1 MLKTIS
7 GLVRP
12 TSGRVVFE
20 GKRIDRLKPYRITR
34 MGIVHCPEGRRLFA
48 NLSVRENLEMG
59 AYARRD
65 RRAVADDMERFS
77 LIFPAL
83 RERWRQ
89 KAGTLSGGEQQM
101 LAVVRALMA
110 RPRLLLLDE
119 PSLGLAPILIE
130 DIFRALPRI
139 RDEGVTIL
147 IVEQNA
153 HMALE
158 IADTGYV
165 LETGEVNAQARPPHC
180 RSLPRRHL
188 TPPFAGHVSR
198 RESLKGDS
206 ILYPWFNC
214 TPVKRRTS
222 ANKVYCPLLA
232 MGFSPRGKTSSLAEA
247 RRRREG
253 RHGKKVTGSRP

>member
-1 MLKTIS
+1 MLSVENLRAGYGEIVALKGVTVNVEKGKIVAVLGANGAGKSTMLKTIS

-101 LAVVRALMA
+101 LAVVRALMG

-165 LETGEVNAQARPPHC
+165 LETGEV
-180 RSLPRRHL
+180 SLSGPAETLRRDPRI
-188 TPPFAGHVSR
+188 V
-198 RESLKGDS
+198 
-206 ILYPWFNC
+206 
-214 TPVKRRTS
+214 
-222 ANKVYCPLLA
+222 
-232 MGFSPRGKTSSLAEA
+232 EA
-247 RRRREG
+247 YLG
-253 RHGKKVTGSRP
+253 GA